1 MPIGYRGSEP
11 SSDQAQDKPKGFGLV
26 KMGNAKT
33 APSEKNKSAVSAAY
47 QELVNEAKTFIEKP
61 DLEII
66 EKAYRFAEK
75 HHEGQTRQSG
85 EPYITHPLEVAR
97 IVCTL
102 KLDVASVVAAI
113 LHDTVEDT
121 DCTLNG
127 IEAAFGQEVCT
138 LVNGLTKIGK
148 IKFQSKQERLA
159 ENFRKMILAMAKDL
173 RVILIKLCDR
183 LHNLRTIGS
192 LPAIKR
198 RRIAQ
203 ETLDIY
209 APLANRLGIYG
220 IKSELEDL
228 CLRELKKEIYQ
239 EIREKIAS
247 KKSERQSYIEEVK
260 SILEHEL
267 KKYGFKDIVVY
278 GRPKH
283 FFSIYKKMVERHLEF
298 EDIHDLFAFRI
309 IVNSIKDCYE
319 ALGVVHAMWKPMPG
333 RFKDYIAMP
342 KANMY
347 QSLHTTVVRPNGEP
361 AEIQIRT
368 RDMHRTSEYGVAA
381 HWAYK
386 ETKDNNLGGTDL
398 DKFSW
403 LRQIVQWQSELKDPD
418 EFLEAVKV
426 DLFDEEIFV
435 FTPKGDV
442 FSLPQKAT
450 ALDFAFAVHTDIG
463 LKTIGSKVNG
473 RMVPIKKELQSGDI
487 VEVLTSNNQ
496 KPSKDWLTFVTT
508 SKARNKI
515 RSFLRSEQREKSRR
529 IGIEFLS
536 RELEKIGVDISD
548 FGKTSEKEKVAKLAR
563 ESTYDDVL
571 ISIGYGKIRAEELV
585 KKLFPEAPKNESIE
599 KQVETAGLP
608 TQISK
613 SKSRSQKGILVSG
626 HDDVLVNIGRCCSP
640 LPGEKI
646 IGFIT
651 RGRGVTIHRTDCA
664 RALDMDPVRRIDVE
678 WGDELPEMGNAH
690 RCLISVVT
698 HDKPGV
704 LAEVTSKIASTGVN
718 ILKAE
723 AKVSPDLVGRLEFEL
738 GLKNLVQLE
747 KVIQLL
753 EQIPAVMEVQRK
765 INLKNKKQK
774 KNR

>member
-1 MPIGYRGSEP
+1 MSLIIQRKIKMTASSP
-11 SSDQAQDKPKGFGLV
+11 SSIVGSAYESLLTEA
-26 KMGNAKT
+26 GNLL
-33 APSEKNKSAVSAAY
+33 SEK
-47 QELVNEAKTFIEKP
+47 
-61 DLEII
+61 DLQMV
-66 EKAYRFAEK
+66 EKAYKFGCRC
-75 HHEGQTRQSG
+75 HDGQTRKSG
-85 EPYITHPLEVAR
+85 EPYITHPLEVAL
-97 IVCTL
+97 IVCSL
-102 KLDVASVVAAI
+102 KLDVASIVAAI

-121 DCTLNG
+121 DCTLDE
-127 IEAAFGQEVCT
+127 IEEHFGNEVSN
-138 LVNGLTKIGK
+138 LVDGLTKIGK

-173 RVILIKLCDR
+173 RVILVKLCDR

-192 LPAIKR
+192 LPSEKR
-198 RRIAQ
+198 RRISQ

-228 CLRELKKEIYQ
+228 CLRELKREIYQ
-239 EIREKIAS
+239 EIRQKIAS
-247 KKSERQSYIEEVK
+247 KKSERQSYIDEVK
-260 SILEHEL
+260 NILEHEL
-267 KKYGFKDIVVY
+267 KKYGFTDIVVY

-283 FFSIYKKMVERHLEF
+283 FFSIYKKMVERHLDF

-309 IVNSIKDCYE
+309 IVKSIKDCYE

-342 KANMY
+342 KANLY

-368 RDMHRTSEYGVAA
+368 NEMHRTCEFGVAA

-386 ETKDNNLGGTDL
+386 EDTNKKLNGPDL

-442 FSLPQKAT
+442 LSLPQKAT
-450 ALDFAFAVHTDIG
+450 ALDFAFAVHSDIG

-473 RMVPIKKELQSGDI
+473 RMVPIKRQLQSGDI

-496 KPSKDWLTFVTT
+496 KPSKDWLSFITT

-515 RSFLRSEQREKSRR
+515 RSFLRTEQRDKSRR
-529 IGIEFLS
+529 IG
-536 RELEKIGVDISD
+536 RECLAQELDKLEISLDD
-548 FGKTSEKEKVAKLAR
+548 FEKSNDAEKLVKAAR
-563 ESTYDDVL
+563 ESSFEDVL
-571 ISIGYGKIRAEELV
+571 ISIGYGKTRVEELLQKV
-585 KKLFPEAPKNESIE
+585 YPEVPKNESIE
-599 KQVETAGLP
+599 EQVEKTALSVVSQP
-608 TQISK
+608 EK
-613 SKSRSQKGILVSG
+613 NRAPQKGILVSG

-640 LPGEKI
+640 LPGESI

-651 RGRGVTIHRTDCA
+651 RGRGVTIHRCDCP
-664 RALDMDPVRRIDVE
+664 RAHDMDPVRRIDVE
-678 WGDELPEMGNAH
+678 WGRDTAGQGNIH
-690 RCLISVVT
+690 RVLISILT
-698 HDKPGV
+698 QDKPGV
-704 LAEVTSKIASTGVN
+704 LADVTSKITTSGIN

-723 AKVSPDLVGRLEFEL
+723 AKISPDMIGKIEFEL
-738 GLKNLVQLE
+738 GLRDLAQLE
-747 KVIQLL
+747 RVILVL
-753 EQIPAVMEVQRK
+753 EQIPAVIDVQRK
-765 INLKNKKQK
+765 NTNKHKRTK
-774 KNR
+774 KSGRIS